1 MQLTIGKEDFDD
13 ELTNS
18 ILSLFKLIEF
28 IFLLFEIFFS
38 FSFFMAP
45 CFISFNFFL
54 SSENIVLYYKNNIRY
69 YLHFLMYNFLQL

>member
-38 FSFFMAP
+38 LSFFMAP
-45 CFISFNFFL
+45 CFKSFNFFL
-54 SSENIVLYYKNNIRY
+54 SSENIVLYYKNNIR
-69 YLHFLMYNFLQL
+69 

>member
-38 FSFFMAP
+38 LSFFMAP
-45 CFISFNFFL
+45 CFKSFNFFYHL
-54 SSENIVLYYKNNIRY
+54 RILYYTIKNNIR
-69 YLHFLMYNFLQL
+69 